1 MRRKTTQE
9 CHWSRQRKRHR
20 MVKEAAKEIKPCK
33 RFSGSCYVSHIF
45 NPFDETNCK
54 RNWLVEPFR
63 KHQANVVLLR
73 FTFARLAW
81 PGFWCATD
89 RWDREQKGPKTS
101 NEASDRCE
109 TECASSELCAVRNE
123 KTHKSAV
130 ARHKIPGS
138 NGWHGENSASTKRE
152 ASKTSTTPCER
163 SRFKRNRLN
172 PQKPLK
178 LFLFFCCFSSVCV
191 CSCVCVCKWFKY
203 YSGFR
208 RYPNDEKN
216 KTNSQQIS

>member
-1 MRRKTTQE
+1 
-9 CHWSRQRKRHR
+9 
-20 MVKEAAKEIKPCK
+20 MVKEPAREIKPCK

-101 NEASDRCE
+101 NEASNRCE
-109 TECASSELCAVRNE
+109 TECASSELCAARNE

-130 ARHKIPGS
+130 ADTKFPAQTGGTARTAPALKEKPAKHRQRHAKG
-138 NGWHGENSASTKRE
+138 AD
-152 ASKTSTTPCER
+152 
-163 SRFKRNRLN
+163 
-172 PQKPLK
+172 LK
-178 LFLFFCCFSSVCV
+178 
-191 CSCVCVCKWFKY
+191 
-203 YSGFR
+203 GT
-208 RYPNDEKN
+208 D
-216 KTNSQQIS
+216 